1 MLPNLEILLLS
12 MLIRYKMQITTAQL
26 AKQEMAMV
34 VTTVVLPLNTRPN
47 TTTTQFISHIVT
59 LTPTLMFA
67 T

>member
-34 VTTVVLPLNTRPN
+34 ETTVVLPLNTQPN
-47 TTTTQFISHIVT
+47 TTTTRFISHIVT
-59 LTPTLMFA
+59 LTHTLMFA